1 MDEQNT
7 GGLQCMVWHNNN
19 RAEEMSWSK
28 EGKMSFSGCS
38 EKYWYGLNTF
48 SIQTYMFLRL
58 CHFNKSISKG
68 KDINCMK
75 RQLWVTL
82 CL

>member
-28 EGKMSFSGCS
+28 EGKMSFSGCKWKILVWFKHIFYPNIYVS
-38 EKYWYGLNTF
+38 E
-48 SIQTYMFLRL
+48 
-58 CHFNKSISKG
+58 
-68 KDINCMK
+68 
-75 RQLWVTL
+75 TL
-82 CL
+82 SL